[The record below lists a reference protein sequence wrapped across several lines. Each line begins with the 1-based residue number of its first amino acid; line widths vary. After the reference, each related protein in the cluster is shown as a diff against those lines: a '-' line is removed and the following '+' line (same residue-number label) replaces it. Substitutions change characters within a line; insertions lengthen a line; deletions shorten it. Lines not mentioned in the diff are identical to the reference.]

1 MENIFEKACQYALIK
16 HKNQYRK
23 DGSIYILH
31 PFEVATIAGTMTND
45 LDVLSAAVL
54 HDVLEDSDASLIEI
68 KELFNDRVCKLI
80 SLETEEKYP
89 NLSKKDSWKLRK
101 IEAIKRLEE
110 TDDIGFKI
118 IYLADKLSN
127 IRSLLR
133 DINNNGIQAFNKL
146 DIDKEKKNIKIT
158 FEDNGIPFNPLEKDD
173 PNIDLSINKRKEGGL
188 GIFIVKKMMDNV
200 SYEYKNNKNI
210 FVIEKKY

>member
-133 DINNNGIQAFNKL
+133 DINNNGIQAFNK
-146 DIDKEKKNIKIT
+146 
-158 FEDNGIPFNPLEKDD
+158 FNVS
-173 PNIDLSINKRKEGGL
+173 NIDEQAWYYYSVLDNLKELKNTSAYFELSSKLEI
-188 GIFIVKKMMDNV
+188 IF
-200 SYEYKNNKNI
+200 NKNK
-210 FVIEKKY
+210 ELNDGKKSNTL